1 MGLTTFSKDLWGW
14 TQTLCFHTIDRHKEE
29 EAFCLKAK
37 VRKSS
42 QEKEYLWYLIPTL
55 YVKGYRMIKY
65 NTSYNIKQD
74 TASIHMF

>member
-14 TQTLCFHTIDRHKEE
+14 TQSLFFLTIDRHKEEE

-37 VRKSS
+37 VHKPS

-65 NTSYNIKQD
+65 NTSNNIK
-74 TASIHMF
+74 TK